1 MAPLGRFFFTRGP
14 GFHSFFADGIATNV
28 ATVLTDLGGSRG
40 RARWVSPIIGHALKE
55 VIQ

>member
-1 MAPLGRFFFTRGP
+1 MK
-14 GFHSFFADGIATNV
+14 IATASAN
-28 ATVLTDLGGSRG
+28 LGGSRG